1 MEGSKK
7 YNLNA
12 EDAKSIG
19 RGALIAVGGA
29 LIVYVAEV
37 VPAVDFGAYTPVAV
51 AIAGIL
57 LNAARKILSDYSA
70 R

>member
-1 MEGSKK
+1 MPSSKK

-19 RGALIAVGGA
+19 RGALIATGGA

-37 VPAVDFGAYTPVAV
+37 VPAIEFGAYTPVAV
-51 AIAGIL
+51 ALAGII
-57 LNAARKILSDYSA
+57 LNTARKILADYSS